1 MTMDRPSK
9 KQAEVLK
16 FVQDFQENH
25 LHSPSLKEIA
35 NFFEVSVPT
44 IYQHVSALERKGYL
58 LRTKNKRRDFEIA
71 EKPTPK
77 NVITSPAFEAFT
89 IPILGAATAG
99 SAVNFAEEHA
109 EGYLKVSKKILK
121 PKKGLFAV
129 RIHGNSMN
137 KASKKGTLLTSGN
150 FAVIDPDNTNPDNNT
165 YVLSVIDGLANIKKF
180 QRDTRGIRLVSEST
194 EDTHKP
200 IHISSS
206 DNYMVNGEVVAVI
219 EK

>member
-1 MTMDRPSK
+1 MTMNRPSK

-16 FVQDFQENH
+16 FIQDFQKNH
-25 LHSPSLKEIA
+25 LHSPSLNEIA
-35 NFFEVSVPT
+35 IFFERTIPT
-44 IYQHVSALERKGYL
+44 IYQHVSALEKKGYL
-58 LRTKNKRRDFEIA
+58 IRSKNKRRDFEIT

-77 NVITSPAFEAFT
+77 NTITSPAFEAFT

-121 PKKGLFAV
+121 PKKGLFAI
-129 RIHGNSMN
+129 RIEGNSMN
-137 KASKKGTLLTSGN
+137 KASKKGTLFSNGN
-150 FAVIDPDNTNPDNNT
+150 FAVIDPDNTNPDNNA

-194 EDTHKP
+194 EDIHKP